1 MKFEINALFI
11 PIIYTWK
18 GIIMNIFDIIGPVM
32 VGPSSS
38 HTAGA
43 VRLGLISRKL
53 INEPIVN
60 AKISLHGSFYHTG
73 KGHGTD
79 LAIVAGLLG
88 LKEHDEKIPFS
99 FLLAKEAGLE
109 FQFSGIHLRNAH
121 PNSALLKLIG
131 KSGKQM
137 ELVGSSIGGGRIQIN
152 QIDGLEVEFSG
163 DYPTLIVYNKDK
175 PGLTAKVT
183 SILGHYSINIAQ
195 MQIYRQS
202 RGGFALMVV
211 ECDQQVPLDAIAL
224 LENTEGVVKIS
235 YLNPID

>member
-1 MKFEINALFI
+1 
-11 PIIYTWK
+11 
-18 GIIMNIFDIIGPVM
+18 MNIFDIIGPVM

-53 INEPIVN
+53 LNEPIVN
-60 AKISLHGSFYHTG
+60 AEIYLHGSFYHTG

-88 LKEHDEKIPFS
+88 LKEYDEKIPYS
-99 FLLAKEAGLE
+99 FLLAKESGLE
-109 FQFSGIHLRNAH
+109 FQFSGVHLKNAH
-121 PNSALLKLIG
+121 PNSVLLKLTG

-137 ELVGSSIGGGRIQIN
+137 EIVGSSIGGGRIQIN

-183 SILGHYSINIAQ
+183 SVLGHFFINIAQ

-211 ECDQQVPLDAIAL
+211 ECDQQVPLEAITL